1 MRRGRGRHLNDPRM
15 RPLLP
20 NWTSGINLPQNRP
33 LEIALKGAAG
43 ALAENPPVAEI
54 YLGLGMTH

>member
-1 MRRGRGRHLNDPRM
+1 M

-20 NWTSGINLPQNRP
+20 NWTSRINLPQNRP